1 LKLHE
6 KHPWG
11 TLFRSYMVGFIPIVF
26 QNFVEEKNKER
37 ERNLLDKISIFEFSP
52 VLKKWNFQILQ
63 TETNLSRQ
71 DL

>member
-1 LKLHE
+1 MA
-6 KHPWG
+6 
-11 TLFRSYMVGFIPIVF
+11 SFIPIVF

-37 ERNLLDKISIFEFSP
+37 ERNLLDKISIFEFSH